1 MVEWEEQ
8 MVERGVGSVHDVGD
22 ARVPS
27 GWAGT
32 RPPERIGRPPQAFT
46 STARSFVRLAHLE
59 AGPVVVPQNRQLAST
74 SRLEFG
80 RCPTRAS
87 RGCFVSTVDALVR
100 DSFCW
105 VHPLSDPQDF
115 GVPIGFG
122 LLIDVRPHGQLASYG
137 RNP

>member
-22 ARVPS
+22 ARAPS

-32 RPPERIGRPPQAFT
+32 RPAERICALPQAFT
-46 STARSFVRLAHLE
+46 SSAPRFVRPVHLK
-59 AGPVVVPQNRQLAST
+59 AGPVVGPQNRQLAST

-87 RGCFVSTVDALVR
+87 RGCFVSTEDALVR
-100 DSFCW
+100 
-105 VHPLSDPQDF
+105 
-115 GVPIGFG
+115 
-122 LLIDVRPHGQLASYG
+122 
-137 RNP
+137 